1 MRTLHLLK
9 TSVGAR
15 WALLQL
21 RELTRLGIECHVVL
35 PDDKRA
41 GGAVLWRPA

>member
-1 MRTLHLLK
+1 MKVLHLLK

-21 RELTRLGIECHVVL
+21 RELMQRLHAATSALRQSSVTTRT
-35 PDDKRA
+35 PR
-41 GGAVLWRPA
+41 